1 VDDATGFAAELTRCA
16 DRLTGTAG
24 ELSGFAD
31 IEQALGGA
39 PPGRL
44 GALTVALRQQWQAAL
59 IDRTA
64 EAADAGVRLSDVA
77 AGLRAAAAAYQ
88 DSDAAADRHHHLGGS

>member
-1 VDDATGFAAELTRCA
+1 MFAAEMRRCA
-16 DRLTGTAG
+16 DRLTGTAR

-31 IEQALGGA
+31 VEQALGGA

-44 GALTVALRQQWQAAL
+44 GALAVALRQQWQTAL

-64 EAADAGVRLSDVA
+64 EAADAGMRLSDVA
-77 AGLRAAAAAYQ
+77 ADLRAVVQAYQ
-88 DSDAAADRHHHLGGS
+88 DSDAAAARRHHLEGS